1 MHLRFETALSR
12 RNACRESGRVRVGA
26 PCRAVRDRMRQ
37 GLSLMEL
44 LLVLVIMA
52 VVAAMILPQ
61 LFGVEARQALR
72 SAADQL
78 NGTMVDA
85 RQQAMVSG
93 QTMFMLFQFETGL
106 YAVVPE
112 PIDQET
118 TARFDQ
124 VTNLLTQAA
133 ESSRMSG
140 METSTNLSNIT
151 GVEQLPSGARFLTGQ
166 AGVAQPNDT
175 SAIQADLSGLPYI
188 AFAPDGTTDDAII
201 QLISEEQ
208 DRITVQLRGL
218 TGAIRIGEL
227 TGVDQFGAVQ

>member
-1 MHLRFETALSR
+1 
-12 RNACRESGRVRVGA
+12 
-26 PCRAVRDRMRQ
+26 
-37 GLSLMEL
+37 MEL

-52 VVAAMILPQ
+52 IMAAMVLPR
-61 LFGVEARQALR
+61 LFEVEARQALR

-78 NGTMVDA
+78 NGNMVDA

-106 YAVVPE
+106 YGVVPE

-118 TARFDQ
+118 IATFEQ
-124 VTNLLTQAA
+124 VTQLLTQAA
-133 ESSRMSG
+133 ESSRMTG
-140 METSTNLSNIT
+140 TGGSTNLSQIT
-151 GVEQLPSGARFLTGQ
+151 GIEQLPAGVKFLTGQ
-166 AGVAQPNDT
+166 AGVAQTNDT

-188 AFAPDGTTDDAII
+188 AFAPDGTTDDTII

-227 TGVDQFGAVQ
+227 VAPDQFGTGVAP